1 MARVTDKGIKGTVG
15 NAVYYVREGN
25 NYVRAKPR
33 KKKKKRNAPENPLN
47 AIFGLVSTYGS
58 GMVKLMKAGFMF
70 PFGLKTYNNARGWMR
85 NLYAEHKDEENWDLS
100 VKNSGMC
107 QLNAEVDLRDFLRT
121 DITVNDSGS
130 GKITVVFPEINPKRD
145 FKAPL

>member
-1 MARVTDKGIKGTVG
+1 MARVTDKGITGTVG

-85 NLYAEHKDEENWDLS
+85 NLYAEHKDEGNWDLS

-121 DITVNDSGS
+121 DITVNDSGFS
-130 GKITVVFPEINPKRD
+130 
-145 FKAPL
+145 L